1 MFEQSVAGA
10 KAALAT
16 FVNPNKLAFFPKFFK
31 AGPGEYAEGDEFLG
45 VTVPNVRSVAKDFAG
60 LSEDDIY
67 ELAQSAIHEHRLLA
81 MIMLV
86 AKWKKAKTASAQ
98 QELFDLYMR
107 LVYEGRVNNWDLVD
121 TSAPY
126 LGMFLIDNPS
136 APALLE
142 SLARSEKLWERRVAM
157 LFTFA
162 SIRADKLGFNKAN
175 FAPTIA
181 VAELLVNDGHDLI
194 HKAVGW
200 MLREVGNR
208 DLDELRGFL
217 NRHAATMPRTMLRY
231 AIEKLEPAER
241 KAWLN
246 MKILG

>member
-1 MFEQSVAGA
+1 M
-10 KAALAT
+10 
-16 FVNPNKLAFFPKFFK
+16 
-31 AGPGEYAEGDEFLG
+31 
-45 VTVPNVRSVAKDFAG
+45 
-60 LSEDDIY
+60 
-67 ELAQSAIHEHRLLA
+67 
-81 MIMLV
+81 
-86 AKWKKAKTASAQ
+86 
-98 QELFDLYMR
+98 
-107 LVYEGRVNNWDLVD
+107 NNWDLVD

-162 SIRADKLGFNKAN
+162 SIRADKLGFDKAN

-208 DLDELRGFL
+208 DLEELRKFL
-217 NRHAATMPRTMLRY
+217 NHHAATMPRTMLRY